1 MAGPQTKVWTV
12 NSASSAVANY
22 QEIPLTYGEGPA
34 GALQLGYQALGFRVL
49 SDTATSGAT
58 LQVVF
63 AHPDGT
69 GAGAGVAEVWTAT
82 VTATS
87 RRQAWANGTGY
98 YVCDVVFT
106 KSGNNFVDVGGC
118 NDNTTGTESVKCY
131 VGVPSLGSSA
141 SLYIEAWGT
150 RNAG

>member
-1 MAGPQTKVWTV
+1 MPGPLAKVWTV
-12 NSASSAVANY
+12 SGASSDVSNY
-22 QEIPLTYGEGPA
+22 QEVPLTFGEGPA
-34 GALQLGYQALGFRVL
+34 GSNALGFQALGFRVL
-49 SDTATSGAT
+49 SDTSVSGAT
-58 LQVVF
+58 LQVVL
-63 AHPDGT
+63 AHPNGT
-69 GAGAGVAEVWTAT
+69 TAGAGVAEVWTAT

-87 RRQAWANGTGY
+87 RRQGWANSTGY

-118 NDNTTGTESVKCY
+118 NDSTNGTDSVKCY

-150 RNAG
+150 RNA